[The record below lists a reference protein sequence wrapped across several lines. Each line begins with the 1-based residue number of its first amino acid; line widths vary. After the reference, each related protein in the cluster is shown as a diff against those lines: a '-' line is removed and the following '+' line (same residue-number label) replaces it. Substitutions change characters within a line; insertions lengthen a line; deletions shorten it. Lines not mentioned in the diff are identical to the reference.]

1 MGSVFQ
7 VATVNQK
14 TPRMSHRYSLVFD
27 GLTDV
32 LTRVSANSNRTNLA
46 SATFTGIPQSE
57 LVKAQFSVTGGV
69 SDIYNRLKQ
78 GALGGSTTADEA
90 AALKNNLELSL
101 LSVSVPSIEME
112 TVEVARFHDTAKHI
126 SKFNTM
132 GDMNVTFYD
141 YIDGSASAIL
151 FLWQSLVGDKR
162 TGAISYKSE
171 YVLPNARLV
180 EYGPKAPAQIT
191 EAILAQHI
199 MVNIYPKT
207 IELGEHSYESADIR
221 KITATFSIDN
231 IYPLYYKGQ
240 SGDPDYVA
248 PGS

>member
-27 GLTDV
+27 GLNDV
-32 LTRVSANSNRTNLA
+32 MTRVQSLPVGSFKPEITSLLSANGYGANNL
-46 SATFTGIPQSE
+46 GIYSR
-57 LVKAQFSVTGGV
+57 LLAGAQG
-69 SDIYNRLKQ
+69 R
-78 GALGGSTTADEA
+78 GALGTDT
-90 AALKNNLELSL
+90 LRTNLELSL

-151 FLWQSLVGDKR
+151 FLWQALVGDKR
-162 TGAISYKSE
+162 TGAISYKQE
-171 YVLPNARLV
+171 YVLANARLV
-180 EYGPKAPAQIT
+180 EYGPKAPAQADNQ

-231 IYPLYYKGQ
+231 IYPLYYKNQ
-240 SGDPDYVA
+240 SGDPNFDTTLA
-248 PGS
+248 AS

>member
-1 MGSVFQ
+1 MGSLFQ

-14 TPRMSHRYSLVFD
+14 TPRMSHRFSLVFD
-27 GLTDV
+27 GLDIV
-32 LTRVSANSNRTNLA
+32 MGRVSQITNSVDFDSTLIARLTSSNFGTSGGGVTTG
-46 SATFTGIPQSE
+46 SATT
-57 LVKAQFSVTGGV
+57 
-69 SDIYNRLKQ
+69 YNRLKP
-78 GALGGSTTADEA
+78 GAFGSTST
-90 AALKNNLELSL
+90 AALATELKRNLELSL

-151 FLWQSLVGDKR
+151 FLWQALVGDKR

-171 YVLPNARLV
+171 YVLANARLV
-180 EYGPKAPAQIT
+180 EYGPRAPKQVDGQESIMA
-191 EAILAQHI
+191 EHV

-221 KITATFSIDN
+221 KVQATFAIDN
-231 IYPLYYKGQ
+231 IYPLYYNNQ
-240 SGDPDYVA
+240 SIDPITA
-248 PGS
+248 